1 MELVGTLLRV
11 LDGELVS
18 SPVGEFVG
26 LELRAAEGLLVITD
40 AVEGELE

>member
-1 MELVGTLLRV
+1 

-18 SPVGEFVG
+18 TPPVGEFVG
-26 LELRAAEGLLVITD
+26 LELRAAEGLLVLTD